1 MRQKVLYSLLLL
13 LVAGVQVV
21 CGQQRQRF
29 SVASFELDPFDQ
41 TATNKEYEKID
52 GSGAR
57 YAIIKVTSSNPDDDL
72 LAYRFNFGNLRH
84 EVVQRDG
91 ELWVYVQKNAK
102 MVTISREGFVTI
114 TRYDLKTT
122 IQDGKT
128 YVMQLL
134 TSAPTV
140 YTQMVEFKVSPPQV
154 GAAVVVKGSGAQA
167 QEEMLGTVDQ
177 TGSVAKNL
185 PLGTY
190 TYKVMATDYHT
201 SEGRFVLRDR
211 NVKHEEK
218 VTLRP
223 NFSEVTLQVDAEAD
237 IYVNGELKGK
247 QQWTGILKA
256 GNYQVECRQERH
268 RNSSQYITVVDNDS
282 RTFELTRPQP
292 ITGTAAVTTRPNGA
306 RIEIDGKDYGQ
317 TPQNINELL
326 IGRHQVVLTRSNYKT
341 EVREIEIQEN
351 QTTEVQVELKD
362 VAQMTIQSHP
372 AGGKLFID
380 GRQVG
385 TTPYTAE
392 MASGDYQ
399 LRIEHNG
406 YQQFEKRVH
415 LDSSQPT
422 VSYDLRRLMLKP
434 TQVSLSAMAQTGT
447 FTGVGGS
454 LGGYV
459 SNVHAEVAYVLG
471 LSKSETIYW
480 SGDDSQGGRQLAV
493 CEYKPAALVARMGY
507 GFIVGTQLRFT
518 PQIGAQLLSV
528 KSEDS
533 TSKCHAV
540 SGLVG
545 VRMEYGLLPHVGVF
559 VAPEVAFAMK
569 KSDIYEQLSAVSS
582 AIKGWGSGFQ
592 VSAGVAVNL

>member
-1 MRQKVLYSLLLL
+1 MKMKVLCSLVGLL
-13 LVAGVQVV
+13 LVGVQTV

-41 TATNKEYEKID
+41 TATNREYEKID
-52 GSGAR
+52 GSGKR

-84 EVVQRDG
+84 EVVERDG

-128 YVMQLL
+128 YAMQLL

-140 YTQMVEFKVSPPQV
+140 YTQMVEFKVMPPQV
-154 GAAVVVKGSGAQA
+154 GAAVVVKGSGEKA

-177 TGSVAKNL
+177 TGSVAKSL
-185 PLGTY
+185 PLGAY

-211 NVKHEEK
+211 TVKHEEQ

-223 NFSEVTLQVDAEAD
+223 NFSEVTLQVDADAD
-237 IYVNGELKGK
+237 IYVNGELKGRK
-247 QQWTGILKA
+247 QWKGILKA

-268 RNSSQYITVVDNDS
+268 RNSSQYITVEDDDN
-282 RTFELTRPQP
+282 RTFEVTRPQP
-292 ITGTAAVTTRPNGA
+292 ITGTAAVTSRPAGA
-306 RIEIDGKDYGQ
+306 SIQIDGKEYGR
-317 TPQNINELL
+317 TPQNVNELL
-326 IGRHQVVLTRSNYKT
+326 IGPHKVVLTLSNYKT
-341 EVREIEIQEN
+341 EEREVEILEN
-351 QTTEVQVELKD
+351 QTTEVQVEMKD
-362 VAQMTIQSHP
+362 MARMTIQSNP
-372 AGGKLFID
+372 AGGQLFID
-380 GRQVG
+380 GKQVG
-385 TTPYTAE
+385 MTPHTAE
-392 MASGDYQ
+392 MTSGDYL
-399 LRIEHNG
+399 LRIEHKG
-406 YQQFEKRVH
+406 YQRFEKRVH

-422 VSYDLRRLMLKP
+422 VSYDLRRLILLP
-434 TQVSLSAMAQTGT
+434 TQMSLSAGVQAGT

-454 LGGYV
+454 VGGYV
-459 SNVHAEVAYVLG
+459 SNFHAEVSCVLG

-480 SGDDSQGGRQLAV
+480 AGDDSQGGRQLAV
-493 CEYKPAALVARMGY
+493 CEYKPTALAARVGY

-518 PQIGAQLLSV
+518 PQMGAQLLSV
-528 KSEDS
+528 KSEDGV
-533 TSKCHAV
+533 SKCHAV

-545 VRMEYGLLPHVGVF
+545 VRMEYGVLPNVGLF
-559 VAPEVAFAMK
+559 LAPEVAFALK
-569 KSDIYEQLSAVSS
+569 KSDIYEQVSAVSS
-582 AIKGWGSGFQ
+582 TIKGLGSGFQ
-592 VSAGVAVNL
+592 VSAGLSVNL